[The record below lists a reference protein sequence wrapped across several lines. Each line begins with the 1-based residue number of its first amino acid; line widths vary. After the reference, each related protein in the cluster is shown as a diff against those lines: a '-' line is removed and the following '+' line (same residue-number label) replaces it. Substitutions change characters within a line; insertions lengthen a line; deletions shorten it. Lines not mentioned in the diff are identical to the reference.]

1 MLQRYKNFIRN
12 ARKKIISF
20 LKNLHFY
27 LKVRADNSTDKITYV
42 FGQDSYSSGQDYIRL
57 REKLHIKTHYFD
69 DVRPRNG

>member
-1 MLQRYKNFIRN
+1 MQGKRL
-12 ARKKIISF
+12 F
-20 LKNLHFY
+20 LSKNLHFY
-27 LKVRADNSTDKITYV
+27 LKARADNSTDKITYV